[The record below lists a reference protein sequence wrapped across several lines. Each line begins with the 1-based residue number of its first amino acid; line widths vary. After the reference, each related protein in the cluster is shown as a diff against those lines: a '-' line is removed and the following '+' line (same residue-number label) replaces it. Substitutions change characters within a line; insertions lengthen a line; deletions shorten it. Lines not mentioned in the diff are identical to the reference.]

1 MRSIKQRRT
10 KPRTDSNGNIKRSTF
25 NGTSKTKQYVN
36 KNTYLDVLCD
46 PSKCKT
52 IGCSEG
58 RNTSMCKGAPYR
70 NPILGYRKQLVAN
83 CKDASGDIYIDNYA
97 KSCMTNPDVCYNP
110 RIKRI
115 QNKNGCIDESY
126 NYSTNQYLTRRCATA
141 EQQDFFLSN
150 NLVKNEKNMFK
161 KCNNCSFV
169 NDVCTSCKIP
179 KAHCVTIYKR
189 SNRKFNQQGGVSGG
203 SRINR
208 LKYQTRMKAQT
219 RRVNGKNNIING
231 KYPASLY
238 APGKPLILRDNTCK
252 NPRPVI
258 IYDKSVC

>member
-10 KPRTDSNGNIKRSTF
+10 KSRTDSNGNIKRSTF
-25 NGTSKTKQYVN
+25 NGTSKTSQYVN

-46 PSKCKT
+46 PSNSKT
-52 IGCSEG
+52 
-58 RNTSMCKGAPYR
+58 YR
-70 NPILGYRKQLVAN
+70 NPILGYRKQLLEN

-150 NLVKNEKNMFK
+150 ILVKNEKNMFK

-208 LKYQTRMKAQT
+208 LKYQTY
-219 RRVNGKNNIING
+219 INELNSDK
-231 KYPASLY
+231 KYIKQSLY
-238 APGKPLILRDNTCK
+238 IHTTITIFIIVTICIILLLIIFKKKFYIR
-252 NPRPVI
+252 
-258 IYDKSVC
+258 

>member
-1 MRSIKQRRT
+1 MRTIKQRRT

-25 NGTSKTKQYVN
+25 SGTSKTKQYVN

-46 PSKCKT
+46 PSKCET
-52 IGCSEG
+52 
-58 RNTSMCKGAPYR
+58 YR

-97 KSCMTNPDVCYNP
+97 KSCMNADVCYP

-150 NLVKNEKNMFK
+150 NLVENQKNMFK
-161 KCNNCSFV
+161 KCNNCSF
-169 NDVCTSCKIP
+169 DEVCTSCKIP
-179 KAHCVTIYKR
+179 KAQCVTIYKR
-189 SNRKFNQQGGVSGG
+189 SNRKFNRQGGVSGG
-203 SRINR
+203 SRVNR

-252 NPRPVI
+252 I
-258 IYDKSVC
+258 HDLL